1 MQVLTGIQFCP
12 LDISVQNTQV
22 SDRIVTCS
30 EGIQFES
37 IRYLFDFPPLAVPR
51 YPVHVSASF
60 LQPPTTGCSAFCQGC
75 FAKGLQRQKSQE
87 TPDKARMW
95 NSTPAG
101 SIGFGWQMLTVSTV
115 WQSEMNAQFLNVSE
129 YQGSALYL
137 MLLFFLHREPWLRD
151 ARRMWQGS
159 SQRQLVAEPW
169 RPRIITSCLSWWIR
183 WPQILPTPATWWRC
197 ERPQVFAFGSSAI
210 TARVHTKHSKL
221 TTSLRSWLRWRQ
233 GLLWAFC
240 HHFRQASCAD
250 STLDSKRVFTNCEI
264 SVNPLFV
271 ARSFQGTPP
280 CRCKSCF
287 PALGSMADA
296 PVMPLSA
303 SHPNATALRCKLA
316 LAVRQTEEMK
326 RFGNS
331 TISNP
336 WWSWCVQQEN
346 LLVKHG

>member
-12 LDISVQNTQV
+12 LDISVQNIQV

-87 TPDKARMW
+87 TPDKAKMW

-151 ARRMWQGS
+151 AIW
-159 SQRQLVAEPW
+159 V
-169 RPRIITSCLSWWIR
+169 CLKIVY
-183 WPQILPTPATWWRC
+183 P
-197 ERPQVFAFGSSAI
+197 
-210 TARVHTKHSKL
+210 
-221 TTSLRSWLRWRQ
+221 
-233 GLLWAFC
+233 
-240 HHFRQASCAD
+240 
-250 STLDSKRVFTNCEI
+250 
-264 SVNPLFV
+264 
-271 ARSFQGTPP
+271 
-280 CRCKSCF
+280 
-287 PALGSMADA
+287 
-296 PVMPLSA
+296 
-303 SHPNATALRCKLA
+303 
-316 LAVRQTEEMK
+316 
-326 RFGNS
+326 
-331 TISNP
+331 
-336 WWSWCVQQEN
+336 
-346 LLVKHG
+346 